1 MRVMGLDIGD
11 RRIGIAVSDPLMITA
26 QSLETLNRTKLEKDI
41 SYLCELLEKFEI
53 EELVVGLPKNM
64 NGTLGPQVEK
74 VKEFVEDLLK
84 AKEVKIIYID
94 ERLSTVTVERA
105 LISGDVSRKKRKT
118 VVDKLA
124 AAVILQNYLDRLKQ

>member
-1 MRVMGLDIGD
+1 MRVMGLDVGD

-41 SYLCELLEKFEI
+41 AYICELLEKFEI

-84 AKEVKIIYID
+84 AKEIKIIYID
-94 ERLSTVTVERA
+94 ERLSTVSVERT
-105 LISGDVSRKKRKT
+105 LISADVSRKKRKT

-124 AAVILQNYLDRLKQ
+124 AAVILQSYLDRLK

>member
-1 MRVMGLDIGD
+1 
-11 RRIGIAVSDPLMITA
+11 
-26 QSLETLNRTKLEKDI
+26 
-41 SYLCELLEKFEI
+41 
-53 EELVVGLPKNM
+53 M